1 MSSFVDLVQ
10 VNLRGGDGGA
20 GAVSFR
26 REAHVPK
33 GGPDGGDGGS
43 GGDVY
48 VQADRNVASLLSY
61 RDHPHRRAESGK
73 HGSGNKRHGSSGSD
87 LVVSVPE
94 GTQVK
99 TRDGKLLADLVR
111 HGDRYLAAR
120 GGRGGRGNARFLSNA
135 RRAPGFAEQGEYGE
149 EFWLRLEVK
158 LLADAALV
166 GFPNAGKSTLIAAVS
181 AAKPKIANYPFT
193 TLEPNLGVV
202 RFRDHEYVLADI
214 PGLIEGAAEGRGLG
228 HEFLRH
234 VERARV
240 LVLLLDLAPIDERSP
255 EEQARILLDELG
267 RYRPDLLDRPRLVVG
282 SKADVAF
289 FELADSFPDEQ
300 TLELSAVTRQG
311 LDEFLGRLG
320 TLVGEARA
328 VEPDPEPFVLLRPV
342 EEGFSVV
349 RDDDGAWRVSGR
361 GAERVVAMADLTNI
375 EAMEY
380 VQHRLRTMG
389 VERALARAGARE
401 GDVVRIGPVELD
413 YVEGLG

>member
-48 VQADRNVASLLSY
+48 LEADRNVASLLAY

-73 HGSGNKRHGSSGSD
+73 HGSGNKRHGSSGAD
-87 LVVSVPE
+87 LVVAVPE

-99 TRDGKLLADLVR
+99 TRDGELLADLVR
-111 HGDRYLAAR
+111 HGDRYLAAH

-166 GFPNAGKSTLIAAVS
+166 GFPNAGKSTLIAAIS
-181 AAKPKIANYPFT
+181 AAKPKIADYPFT

-202 RFRDHEYVLADI
+202 RFRDHEFVVADI
-214 PGLIEGAAEGRGLG
+214 PGLIEGAAEGAGLG
-228 HEFLRH
+228 HQFLRH
-234 VERARV
+234 LQRTRLLLHLVDMAPFEDASDPVAEVKALAAELKKYDPALAKKPRW
-240 LVLLLDLAPIDERSP
+240 LVLNKA
-255 EEQARILLDELG
+255 
-267 RYRPDLLDRPRLVVG
+267 DLLDPAEAKKR
-282 SKADVAF
+282 ADAIVKKLRWTKPWFVIAGINGEGTK
-289 FELADSFPDEQ
+289 EL
-300 TLELSAVTRQG
+300 TYKVM
-311 LDEFLGRLG
+311 EFLEEQRD
-320 TLVGEARA
+320 ARR
-328 VEPDPEPFVLLRPV
+328 ET
-342 EEGFSVV
+342 
-349 RDDDGAWRVSGR
+349 R
-361 GAERVVAMADLTNI
+361 GPSDA
-375 EAMEY
+375 
-380 VQHRLRTMG
+380 
-389 VERALARAGARE
+389 
-401 GDVVRIGPVELD
+401 
-413 YVEGLG
+413 